1 MKKIAFA
8 SIVTA
13 GLAGAV
19 LGLAS
24 PLRRTWAT
32 TCGPTNQNGHTTAA
46 QVDTTV
52 HQVADT
58 HSQKDGHP
66 QGGVSLT

>member
-1 MKKIAFA
+1 MKKIAIA
-8 SIVTA
+8 SIVAA

-24 PLRRTWAT
+24 PAQADVGHNIWA
-32 TCGPTNQNGHTTAA
+32 NSQNGHSVSVP

-52 HQVADT
+52 HQ
-58 HSQKDGHP
+58 SR
-66 QGGVSLT
+66 